1 MKEVKH
7 SVTNSVRP
15 HFAIKKSKTVI
26 KLHSD
31 QKSPSCLH
39 LFAPHCVLQLLLL
52 VHLSLIFVFFTSS
65 FGTHGISI
73 SDARQEKSV
82 LPPLSGLKKQL
93 PCQLPVLVHSPSV
106 DEVSM
111 ACSSTSVFQQHR
123 RLFKMMRSCI
133 VSLNVAEIGSTVE
146 LSNTGNTVAK
156 PSVFVTAP
164 SWCLVLEVSPLG
176 VPSKGFSYFFMDKKV
191 KEKMSFALLHQTL
204 KSVGW
209 QGLPSG

>member
-1 MKEVKH
+1 M
-7 SVTNSVRP
+7 
-15 HFAIKKSKTVI
+15 
-26 KLHSD
+26 
-31 QKSPSCLH
+31 
-39 LFAPHCVLQLLLL
+39 LQLLL

-93 PCQLPVLVHSPSV
+93 LCQLPVLVHSPSV

-191 KEKMSFALLHQTL
+191 KEKMSLLCSFAPDAKAWAGKGFPQDEADASSAQPMPGEAVCQLGCRPQRSLVNQGPVTL
-204 KSVGW
+204 W
-209 QGLPSG
+209 IAI